1 MTVELFL
8 AMLMFYSTATSL
20 VTEGLKKINYIKEK
34 VPYNIVV
41 LVVAMVVGCGL
52 TSIYYIANGIPWTT
66 LNIIYLVLMGIANWL
81 GAMVGYDKVKQLI
94 GQIGA

>member
-8 AMLMFYSTATSL
+8 ALLVFYSTATSL
-20 VTEGLKKINYIKEK
+20 ATEALKKLTKDK
-34 VPYNIVV
+34 VPYNLLVLIVA
-41 LVVAMVVGCGL
+41 LIVGCGL
-52 TSIYYIANGIPWTT
+52 TSVYYIAMDIPWTSI
-66 LNIIYLVLMGIANWL
+66 NIIYLVLMGITNWI